1 MWSANSLI
9 RTMWY
14 YNPAIR
20 SFVGTHSTVLFYA
33 KHDGM
38 VPGLAFPENT
48 VVIIYVGGAEDM

>member
-14 YNPAIR
+14 HNPAIR

-38 VPGLAFPENT
+38 VPGLVFPEY
-48 VVIIYVGGAEDM
+48 IIYVGGAEDM